1 MKKNIR
7 LALVGVGKWGKNYIR
22 TIENIENIQLKIIG
36 CQNLKNK
43 DDIIH
48 KYEVTDNWND
58 VTKCSEIN
66 GVIVSTPPNTHFEIA
81 SEAIKNKKHVLIE
94 KPVTLQSKEV
104 KELIDLSIKNNV
116 SVKVNHIY
124 LYHPLYRF
132 LKKHIRNKS
141 KIRSVYSL
149 SGNFGPFRKDV
160 SPLWDWAPHDLSM
173 CLDLIGE
180 MPNSIDATYSK
191 KNPGNFEN
199 NIKVRLGFRNSKFA
213 ELNFGN
219 LMVNKTRLF
228 KVNFDSINFIFDPI
242 NYRTIMEEKNSLIRK
257 VQQNPNF
264 HTNVAEKP
272 LEILV
277 KEFVKNIPS
286 NPIDIK
292 DLKLAENVLIL
303 IEKIE
308 KKLL

>member
-1 MKKNIR
+1 MR
-7 LALVGVGKWGKNYIR
+7 W
-22 TIENIENIQLKIIG
+22 Q
-36 CQNLKNK
+36 
-43 DDIIH
+43 
-48 KYEVTDNWND
+48 
-58 VTKCSEIN
+58 
-66 GVIVSTPPNTHFEIA
+66 
-81 SEAIKNKKHVLIE
+81 
-94 KPVTLQSKEV
+94 
-104 KELIDLSIKNNV
+104 
-116 SVKVNHIY
+116 
-124 LYHPLYRF
+124 
-132 LKKHIRNKS
+132 
-141 KIRSVYSL
+141 
-149 SGNFGPFRKDV
+149 
-160 SPLWDWAPHDLSM
+160 
-173 CLDLIGE
+173 
-180 MPNSIDATYSK
+180 
-191 KNPGNFEN
+191 N